1 MSLPIVLLKSDEL
14 WDCHQC
20 GVCCH
25 GSIVPLNLE
34 DADRLLS
41 QRWEEE
47 PELKNMRLTVRHRA
61 AASSLRLAHRD
72 DGTCVFLNQ
81 NGLCRIHSKFGMD
94 AKPSVCQTF
103 PLQLIPREKDAVLT
117 IRRACPSAA
126 ADLGDSIATRLP
138 NVKKLVRNGRLK
150 ADPAPP
156 PAFKKGEHRPWPT
169 IQTILEES
177 GELLRDPRYPPVR
190 RMVHAL
196 QYASHLEA
204 AKTKRLDDLQI
215 AELARTLR
223 DLEPEESKP
232 FFAVQRPPKSY
243 AKILLRR
250 TAMVCA
256 RLHPECRHQANW
268 KARAEL
274 VQTAWKMVR
283 GQGSIPVFN
292 NVFPKSNFA
301 ALEEPLGIQSA
312 QIYEPLTRYI
322 ETNSESFLYAIANRS
337 NWSVVESIRG
347 LALLFPVGMWLL
359 RWQSYGREPTVDDMV
374 KVVVMLDRSQGH
386 GPLSGL
392 AHRQL
397 IATLSRNEELERL
410 VVWYVR

>member
-1 MSLPIVLLKSDEL
+1 MSLPIVSLKSDER

-25 GSIVPLNLE
+25 GSIVPLNLD
-34 DADRLLS
+34 DAKRLLS
-41 QRWEEE
+41 QRWEDE
-47 PELKNMRLTVRHRA
+47 PEFANTRLTVRDRA

-72 DGTCVFLNQ
+72 DGTCVFLNDD
-81 NGLCRIHSKFGMD
+81 GLCRIHSKFGMD

-103 PLQLIPREKDAVLT
+103 PLQLIPREKHAVMT

-126 ADLGDSIATRLP
+126 ADLGEPVSTRLSH
-138 NVKKLVRNGRLK
+138 VKKLVRNGLLK
-150 ADPAPP
+150 SNSAEP
-156 PAFKKGEHRPWPT
+156 PAFKKSEFRPWPT
-169 IQTILEES
+169 IQAILEES
-177 GELLRDPRYPPVR
+177 GQLLRDPRYPPVR

-204 AKTKRLDDLQI
+204 AKTKQLDDNQI
-215 AELARTLR
+215 AVLARTLR
-223 DLEPEESKP
+223 DLEPEEAKP
-232 FFAVQRPPKSY
+232 LFAMQRPPKSY
-243 AKILLRR
+243 SKILLRR

-256 RLHPECRHQANW
+256 RLHPECRHRAGW
-268 KARAEL
+268 KARTEL
-274 VQTAWKMVR
+274 AQTAWKLLR
-283 GQGSIPVFN
+283 GNGSTPVFN
-292 NVFPKSNFA
+292 NVFPTSTFT
-301 ALEEPLGIQSA
+301 ALEEPLGIQSPE
-312 QIYEPLTRYI
+312 IYEPLTRYI
-322 ETNSESFLYAIANRS
+322 ETNAESFLYAIANRS
-337 NWSVVESIRG
+337 DWSVIESIRG

-386 GPLSGL
+386 GPLSGF

-410 VVWYVR
+410 AVWYVR